1 MATQASSGP
10 VTFNAE
16 KYHGITA
23 AITSAYCR
31 NCRALFGPLDN
42 LDRIHWISEF
52 RAFKLVIAMSMCY
65 LTDENMAR
73 VNYCRF
79 TLLPMANY
87 HEVTT
92 RLCREMEEYFYGAGE
107 KLTWEKQTANSLEL
121 KEAREQVCNAWKRD
135 LEAGASAGLGGG
147 SADAGEA

>member
-10 VTFNAE
+10 VTFNE
-16 KYHGITA
+16 QEYHGISA
-23 AITSAYCR
+23 AIMSAYRR
-31 NCRALFGPLDN
+31 NCRVLFGPLED
-42 LDRIHWISEF
+42 LDRIRWISEF
-52 RAFKLVIAMSMCY
+52 RAFKLVIAMSMCS

-79 TLLPMANY
+79 ILLPKANY

-92 RLCREMEEYFYGAGE
+92 RLCREMEEYFYGARE
-107 KLTWEKQTANSLEL
+107 KWSWEKQTANFLEL

-135 LEAGASAGLGGG
+135 LETGASAGLGGG